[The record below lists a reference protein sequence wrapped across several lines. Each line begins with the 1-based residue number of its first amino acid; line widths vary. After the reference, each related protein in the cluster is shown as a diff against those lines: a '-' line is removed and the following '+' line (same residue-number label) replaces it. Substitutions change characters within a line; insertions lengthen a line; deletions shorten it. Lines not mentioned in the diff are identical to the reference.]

1 MFLRSFFMLMMFLP
15 LSGVYASDTAEN
27 RDKVISEFMEIS
39 GLNHQIEQLPAMV
52 NAGMQQGRNNGMDE
66 DTFAKVS
73 TAVGE
78 THTAKAFAEEL
89 KNGLQKN
96 YDQERFAALLEMQRS
111 PFAQKIT
118 QLEKEAST
126 PEMLQNMQAYATT
139 LEKNPPTPARIALI
153 ERLDKAT
160 AATSAAMNIQL
171 QTAQTIISILDPLL
185 PPEQRMK
192 PGQKD
197 EMLWQMQL
205 QGRPMMQQFIGLNM
219 LHAYRSLPDKE
230 LEQYIALYE
239 TDLGKWYVDLMNRI
253 TVSVFAS
260 LAEKTALRVK
270 ELKAQNSGS

>member
-1 MFLRSFFMLMMFLP
+1 MFLRGFFILMMFLP
-15 LSGVYASDTAEN
+15 LSGAYAADTPKN
-27 RDKVISEFMEIS
+27 HDKVIDDLMEIS
-39 GLNHQIEQLPAMV
+39 GLNHQIEQLPAMI
-52 NAGMQQGRNNGMDE
+52 NAGVQQGRNNGMDE

-78 THTAKAFAEEL
+78 THTAQAFAEKF

-126 PEMLQNMQAYATT
+126 PEAMQQMQAYATT
-139 LEKNPPTPARIALI
+139 LEKNPPSPTRLALV

-160 AATSAAMNIQL
+160 AATSAALNIQL
-171 QTAQTIISILDPLL
+171 QTTQTMIAVLDPLL

-205 QGRPMMQQFIGLNM
+205 QGRPMMQQFIGLHM
-219 LHAYRSLPDKE
+219 LYAYRSLPDKE
-230 LEQYIALYE
+230 LEQYIALHE
-239 TDLGKWYVDLMNRI
+239 TDLGKWFVDLINKI
-253 TVSVFAS
+253 TVTAFRNI
-260 LAEKTALRVK
+260 AEKAALRVK
-270 ELKAQNSGS
+270 ELKLQDSDS